1 MAEGN
6 SKERAP
12 DRGAPH
18 LLTRIVV
25 RSGGV
30 VAIVVALAVIA
41 SLATLPAIMPAAGLV
56 KSTADH
62 YGDIPPLPGFLPKP
76 PERSVILAA
85 DGSVLANLYLNEDR
99 KIVKLEDIPKRV
111 QQAVLAIEDSRFYE
125 HEGVDFKGIAR
136 ALLANAEAGGVSQGG
151 STLTQQYV
159 KLVVTGKEV
168 TLERKVREAAY
179 ALELEKRLGKAQI
192 LERYLNLAY
201 FGEGIYGIA
210 TAAEHYFS
218 KPLNKLSLSEVA
230 ALAAT
235 IARPETY
242 KPTNVKANNT
252 RRLLVLQRMQE
263 LGWEKPADLAAA
275 RKAVPTI
282 KKSKAPDRFPYF
294 YTYIRSLLLTDKA
307 YDKILGPAGS
317 KQRERAVFQG
327 GLRIR
332 TTLVPRLQKYAEQ
345 AVKRQ
350 LAPVGKKG
358 PTGALAS
365 VDPDTGA
372 VVALVGGRDYGKSE
386 VNLAVLG
393 RGGQGYQPG
402 SAFKPFFAIAA
413 LEQGL
418 SPHMVLNTPGSITIG
433 GRCGGRRGW
442 TVRGGA
448 DQLGGAGRI
457 DMYEATARSV
467 NVYYAQV
474 AEKVGPEA
482 GVEVARKLG
491 ISSVP
496 KKDSKDYGVHW
507 AVCSSVLG
515 TGNVSVLDM
524 ASAFGVLANDGVRC
538 PQHTITDITGPDG
551 KTLWK
556 HKSDCDR
563 ALEERISRTAT
574 DMLKGGP
581 ARGTGTRAQ
590 IGRPL
595 AGKTGTAQNYT
606 SSFFSGYTPQLA
618 TAVWVGNPRKP
629 TPMTHEFHGGPVFGG
644 TYPALIFADF
654 MRNALRGK
662 PVVGFPPP
670 PAQAT
675 VAMPGLIGKSK
686 DEALG
691 ILRGLGFSVDVTGK
705 GEAVVATSPKAG
717 FRLGRGSQVGIE
729 LGKKPEATPT
739 ALVLPVPPRT
749 GVMPDVTGMFYP
761 QAAAVLAAAGIGTR
775 VRTVN
780 TNDSGEFGRV
790 LRQNPDG
797 GDKVKGGTVATLWVG
812 RPEP

>member
-6 SKERAP
+6 SEERVP

-99 KIVKLEDIPKRV
+99 KIVKLKDIPKRV

-230 ALAAT
+230 ALAGT
-235 IARPETY
+235 IARPEGY

-252 RRLLVLQRMQE
+252 RRLLVLQRMQD
-263 LGWEKPADLAAA
+263 LGWEKPADVAAA

-327 GLRIR
+327 GLKIR

-413 LEQGL
+413 LERGL
-418 SPHMVLNTPGSITIG
+418 SARMVLNAPPSVEIRGPY
-433 GRCGGRRGW
+433 CPRGW
-442 TVRGGA
+442 HPGGGL
-448 DQLGGAGRI
+448 DQSGSGGRI
-457 DMYEATARSV
+457 DMYDATAFSV
-467 NVYYAQV
+467 NTYYAQL
-474 AEKVGPEA
+474 AAKVGPEA
-482 GVEVARKLG
+482 GLEVARKLG
-491 ISSVP
+491 ISSIP
-496 KKDSKDYGVHW
+496 KKGSKDYAQNW

-538 PQHTITDITGPDG
+538 PQYTITSITGPDG
-551 KTLWK
+551 KTMWR
-556 HKSDCDR
+556 HKTDCDR
-563 ALEERISRTAT
+563 ALEQRVSRTAT
-574 DMLKGGP
+574 DMLRGGP
-581 ARGTGTRAQ
+581 AKGTGTRAQ
-590 IGRPL
+590 IGRPV

-618 TAVWVGNPRKP
+618 TAVWVGHPRRP
-629 TPMTHEFHGGPVFGG
+629 TPMPNAFHGGPVFGG

-670 PAQAT
+670 PAQPT
-675 VAMPGLIGKSK
+675 VAMPDLIGKSR

-691 ILRGLGFSVDVTGK
+691 ILRGLGFTVDVKGK

-717 FRLGRGSQVGIE
+717 TRLGRGSQVGIE

-739 ALVLPVPPRT
+739 ALVLPAPPRT

-775 VRTVN
+775 VRTVD
-780 TNDSGEFGRV
+780 TSDSDEFGRV